1 MWLNLNGR
9 FVLALMNGTAI
20 QGETVI
26 LEQIN
31 KREHTVLKIR
41 IDADVT
47 HYLFKWKISIK

>member
-31 KREHTVLKIR
+31 KREHTVVKIR

-47 HYLFKWKISIK
+47 HYLFKWKISI